1 MLNGAVQ
8 QHHQLQ
14 QFSEE
19 TLAPSAGVLAWKQ
32 HGGADGNISYFRNGR
47 AWWTNSYNLQTKN
60 SSHNLTIQL
69 VWDHKDIQSQQKGLI
84 DRVFNGVVIHL
95 IKSWWSY
102 LPFFSDNN
110 LLVPKAEW
118 SGNGEA
124 ELLKNFK
131 LSERSLEGG
140 GGSCRPILQEDSH
153 KKSFWKSPERRPV

>member
-1 MLNGAVQ
+1 MEAETIAAVGAN
-8 QHHQLQ
+8 
-14 QFSEE
+14 SDG
-19 TLAPSAGVLAWKQ
+19 PSRESR
-32 HGGADGNISYFRNGR
+32 D
-47 AWWTNSYNLQTKN
+47 TEN

-69 VWDHKDIQSQQKGLI
+69 VWEQRDIQSQQKGLI

-102 LPFFSDNN
+102 LPFLGQQ

-131 LSERSLEGG
+131 LSERSLKGG
-140 GGSCRPILQEDSH
+140 GVSCRPILQEYGH
-153 KKSFWKSPERRPV
+153 KKSFWKSPERRASVKNQIDYLHNKSLIWINSDRSWQEN